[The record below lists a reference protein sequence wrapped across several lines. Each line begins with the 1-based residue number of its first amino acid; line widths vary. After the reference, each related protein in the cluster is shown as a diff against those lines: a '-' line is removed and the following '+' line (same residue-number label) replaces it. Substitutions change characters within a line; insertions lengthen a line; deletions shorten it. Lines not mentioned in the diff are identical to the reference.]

1 MAKKLILHGRVQG
14 VCCRA
19 YCSQYARK
27 LGIRGSASNRADGT
41 VRVLLDTTDSELV
54 NRYIDEIRLNPDGFS
69 FYGRIQSID
78 VSDFDG
84 IITGD
89 YRF

>member
-1 MAKKLILHGRVQG
+1 MANKLILHGRVQG

-27 LGIRGSASNRADGT
+27 LGIRGAASNRADGT

-54 NRYIDEIRLNPDGFS
+54 NRYIDEIRMNPDGFS

>member
-1 MAKKLILHGRVQG
+1 
-14 VCCRA
+14 
-19 YCSQYARK
+19 
-27 LGIRGSASNRADGT
+27 
-41 VRVLLDTTDSELV
+41 VLLDTTDSELV
-54 NRYIDEIRLNPDGFS
+54 NRYIDEIRMNPDGFS